1 MPKVAKGSA
10 NIRQISSRKIRGKAG
25 GRETQKTTG
34 MQTREARGK
43 EMLQEAEDSLTV
55 RYVEFLSEKL
65 GLGADSFVI
74 SEHEFCQLSSTFFS
88 LYRSRQFLQRRS
100 PTPQATKRPDPA
112 RVLPFVC
119 SFGLR
124 PEMPRLVALTRRLLS
139 VFCLVMWTTG
149 PRKDATPGI
158 RLCSGFGNMRVW
170 QDTVAMK
177 KSESTLLTTSAV
189 TPLLR
194 FVGILSSQTAT

>member
-1 MPKVAKGSA
+1 M
-10 NIRQISSRKIRGKAG
+10 
-25 GRETQKTTG
+25 TG
-34 MQTREARGK
+34 ELNL
-43 EMLQEAEDSLTV
+43 E
-55 RYVEFLSEKL
+55 
-65 GLGADSFVI
+65 ADSFVI
-74 SEHEFCQLSSTFFS
+74 SEQEFCQLSSTFFS

-139 VFCLVMWTTG
+139 LFCLEMWTTG

-170 QDTVAMK
+170 QATVAMK
-177 KSESTLLTTSAV
+177 KHGEHPTNHTSSNTTTTFSLDLVISNLNIEA
-189 TPLLR
+189 
-194 FVGILSSQTAT
+194 IKDTASNHANECKARTFH